1 MRGDFYAGLALG
13 AIMGAIVLEA
23 SPETKRLVR
32 RVQAIPE
39 ESPEKEEA
47 SSSGVRRIKA
57 ILE

>member
-32 RVQAIPE
+32 RAQTLSEDTPDR
-39 ESPEKEEA
+39 EEA
-47 SSSGVRRIKA
+47 SSKGRKA
-57 ILE
+57 SKKA